1 MKQLEAD
8 CVEYDLT
15 NTEDLNEYE
24 ELLLSKMS
32 FLKQCGKDFFF
43 ADYMNSMSMLM
54 DEMKELEQRRQEE
67 ERKRRSEQYKR
78 LKEEGII

>member
-1 MKQLEAD
+1 MEEFKEF
-8 CVEYDLT
+8 DLA
-15 NTEDLNEYE
+15 NTEDLNGCE

-32 FLKQCGKDFFF
+32 FLKKYGKDLFF

-54 DEMKELEQRRQEE
+54 DEMKELDQRRQEA

-78 LKEEGII
+78 LKGEWYDTRRI

>member
-1 MKQLEAD
+1 MEEFKEF
-8 CVEYDLT
+8 DLT
-15 NTEDLNEYE
+15 NTEDLNECE

-32 FLKQCGKDFFF
+32 FLKKYGKDLFF

-54 DEMKELEQRRQEE
+54 DEMKELDQRRREE

-78 LKEEGII
+78 LEEEKII